1 MYSAVSCDTKGAHW
15 ATYTTTDSAGR
26 MIMQCANSPA
36 YFDRRSSRVS
46 TEIGSEQ
53 VLQSH
58 YYSCS
63 GPAVFIECVNEDLDA
78 EGFANEYF
86 YVDMRIDDDEDGKS
100 EWYLCSPPRD
110 NLKAFRQTREGLM
123 DYYGEAELFT
133 ATATEPYY
141 QKLGNGRFT
150 CDYNPDTRK
159 FALKMEDGRWIPS
172 KKMACGY
179 KTEYPYACGDIFNVD
194 PSVNSWVGMDNHQLE
209 LLPNTTYDL
218 EKYSFTHLLV
228 NQGCTVTINDQT
240 SRTVVGERRYGLWEV
255 YNHSKHLNCPN
266 TTRPFK
272 NITCSCE
279 QFLPPVHQN
288 APSTYQISHDSRY
301 ITYRPPFSGEQTFDL
316 SSNKFTI
323 GQSFSVTAAGK
334 GLSVLRGFNV
344 YFNGAFMHFI
354 YNSYIAVPH
363 YDYISAIRVTSDPT
377 AILEC
382 NSFFPKTCDRGES
395 SYRYRFSQRTG
406 DCDFVGDANTCAE
419 IGTDHVVWFTVP
431 SGPMNHSTSRLAV
444 RKGCRAS
451 AFTLGGT
458 AITPQAEPWLHDWF
472 WTYDIPSSLAGS
484 VCTENDDIGGIVCE
498 CGPSSNVRK
507 GGYDLQI
514 EDRFKIEEIDVGTS
528 IVFSGMTDL
537 WMMDTQ
543 FALGPSPDA
552 KNALAVR
559 LGDGQVQYGFT
570 NDNGTIVNAQTLD
583 PSYLREGDWL
593 ECRLQATAIGFD
605 VRFNGRKAFSIANQL
620 LLKDIKYL
628 WVYGMKLEEFRLQK
642 EKNIAEIEEM
652 DALHFGDYYYINGI
666 LTGNKMEIVL
676 MDSDEAVQFYPDQS
690 ERQKFFSLEIDL
702 AAPPK
707 ITQTVKKSNGETKAV
722 TSTNISLGKGY
733 EFHIV
738 ISNKPHS
745 LEDFINGEILPVIGV
760 HPNIRRAED
769 TYFAVKVNGA
779 VYKICTPGKN
789 IRDQAKPYL
798 LSVGEGIARD
808 GDEGVLLGVEYSG
821 GGVHTESLHVGSL
834 ERPSD
839 ATSRVVRHLKGRRV
853 TVAEDRWYQKEREMI
868 LFTILIVVLLLLEGA
883 EGAACNSSGAHWAT
897 YTTTDSAGRMFV
909 RCANSNAFFDE
920 FEVEKLTC
928 IDGDWFGTSCAGS
941 AYYIGTSLPSFLCYT
956 PQGRSDVVAEGED
969 EWMTCSAIG
978 DNLKEF
984 RQTRYFEKYL
994 TSIGYAV
1001 MFIGTSTEPYFE
1013 PFSYFHSSHGP
1024 AKFKCTYN
1032 TATKKFGLR
1041 MHDERW
1047 IPSNN
1052 ISCGVLKCP
1061 VYHYFDVSTGH
1072 CEPFYPN
1079 DCAQFF
1085 NFDSSTVESELTLT
1099 VKPSKSARLEN
1110 ISASRHMTHL
1120 LVYQGCKATIDG
1132 GYMVIAGD
1140 RTFGLSDVIDPAKHL
1155 TCPESASRFQSIWC
1169 TCDSM
1174 TPPIQDGIVSA
1185 YQMSHECRFI
1195 SHGPDDS
1202 KVEELFAMGPS
1213 SPMRNGQTF
1222 SLNAFGQGN
1231 LTDKILTLTYKNSET
1246 FQRVNVTKDLHF
1258 TVGDKFHI
1266 QIRTMITGWNVYF
1279 NGAFVHFAHNYEK
1292 HFDSII
1298 GIKASHIKRDSSMKI
1313 IQYNSF
1319 LPKNCERGSR
1329 PIVDAYK
1336 FSERTGD
1343 CEYLGPSSA
1352 CVVLMN
1358 HAMGSWPAGNGPLTE
1373 ELKQELIIS
1382 RLAVRKGCW
1391 ATPYNGYGLL
1401 GTACTDKDN
1410 IAGVVCECAA
1420 SANVRDP
1427 GNTGR
1432 RHFPL
1437 DTVTVGS
1444 NIVFAGKLLKT
1455 GPATVNILV
1464 NSESAI
1470 SLRLSINSGY
1480 VHYGYAGEGSD
1491 SMADSDSV
1499 SNDLLGGD
1507 WFECRISTQSY
1518 VDLANS
1524 NSLSISDM
1532 EVQEFRQ
1539 QKEYV
1544 ENMQVMVFLLYGDY
1558 FYVNGAMTGQH
1569 MVIDLLDSDLYV
1581 VFTLTID
1588 LDSGEVVQT
1597 LKGPSGG
1604 DLTVSSVIVP
1614 FSKDTEFHIVFA
1626 NKPHS
1631 LEVYI
1636 NGEIIH
1642 PIIGQHPN
1650 RWAEEIYYGVGVS
1663 GATVYEMSHGPHR
1676 WD

>member
-1 MYSAVSCDTKGAHW
+1 
-15 ATYTTTDSAGR
+15 
-26 MIMQCANSPA
+26 
-36 YFDRRSSRVS
+36 
-46 TEIGSEQ
+46 
-53 VLQSH
+53 
-58 YYSCS
+58 
-63 GPAVFIECVNEDLDA
+63 
-78 EGFANEYF
+78 
-86 YVDMRIDDDEDGKS
+86 
-100 EWYLCSPPRD
+100 
-110 NLKAFRQTREGLM
+110 
-123 DYYGEAELFT
+123 
-133 ATATEPYY
+133 
-141 QKLGNGRFT
+141 
-150 CDYNPDTRK
+150 
-159 FALKMEDGRWIPS
+159 
-172 KKMACGY
+172 
-179 KTEYPYACGDIFNVD
+179 
-194 PSVNSWVGMDNHQLE
+194 
-209 LLPNTTYDL
+209 
-218 EKYSFTHLLV
+218 
-228 NQGCTVTINDQT
+228 
-240 SRTVVGERRYGLWEV
+240 
-255 YNHSKHLNCPN
+255 
-266 TTRPFK
+266 
-272 NITCSCE
+272 
-279 QFLPPVHQN
+279 
-288 APSTYQISHDSRY
+288 
-301 ITYRPPFSGEQTFDL
+301 
-316 SSNKFTI
+316 
-323 GQSFSVTAAGK
+323 
-334 GLSVLRGFNV
+334 
-344 YFNGAFMHFI
+344 
-354 YNSYIAVPH
+354 
-363 YDYISAIRVTSDPT
+363 
-377 AILEC
+377 
-382 NSFFPKTCDRGES
+382 
-395 SYRYRFSQRTG
+395 
-406 DCDFVGDANTCAE
+406 
-419 IGTDHVVWFTVP
+419 
-431 SGPMNHSTSRLAV
+431 
-444 RKGCRAS
+444 
-451 AFTLGGT
+451 
-458 AITPQAEPWLHDWF
+458 
-472 WTYDIPSSLAGS
+472 
-484 VCTENDDIGGIVCE
+484 
-498 CGPSSNVRK
+498 
-507 GGYDLQI
+507 
-514 EDRFKIEEIDVGTS
+514 
-528 IVFSGMTDL
+528 
-537 WMMDTQ
+537 
-543 FALGPSPDA
+543 
-552 KNALAVR
+552 
-559 LGDGQVQYGFT
+559 
-570 NDNGTIVNAQTLD
+570 
-583 PSYLREGDWL
+583 
-593 ECRLQATAIGFD
+593 
-605 VRFNGRKAFSIANQL
+605 
-620 LLKDIKYL
+620 
-628 WVYGMKLEEFRLQK
+628 
-642 EKNIAEIEEM
+642 
-652 DALHFGDYYYINGI
+652 
-666 LTGNKMEIVL
+666 
-676 MDSDEAVQFYPDQS
+676 
-690 ERQKFFSLEIDL
+690 
-702 AAPPK
+702 
-707 ITQTVKKSNGETKAV
+707 
-722 TSTNISLGKGY
+722 
-733 EFHIV
+733 
-738 ISNKPHS
+738 
-745 LEDFINGEILPVIGV
+745 
-760 HPNIRRAED
+760 
-769 TYFAVKVNGA
+769 
-779 VYKICTPGKN
+779 
-789 IRDQAKPYL
+789 
-798 LSVGEGIARD
+798 
-808 GDEGVLLGVEYSG
+808 
-821 GGVHTESLHVGSL
+821 
-834 ERPSD
+834 
-839 ATSRVVRHLKGRRV
+839 
-853 TVAEDRWYQKEREMI
+853 MI

-956 PQGRSDVVAEGED
+956 PQECLWNDLEVDEFYDEYFPITLQSDVVAEGED

-978 DNLKEF
+978 DNLKD
-984 RQTRYFEKYL
+984 
-994 TSIGYAV
+994 
-1001 MFIGTSTEPYFE
+1001 
-1013 PFSYFHSSHGP
+1013 YFHSSHGP

-1072 CEPFYPN
+1072 CEL
-1079 DCAQFF
+1079 
-1085 NFDSSTVESELTLT
+1085 ESELTLT

-1132 GYMVIAGD
+1132 GY
-1140 RTFGLSDVIDPAKHL
+1140 
-1155 TCPESASRFQSIWC
+1155 
-1169 TCDSM
+1169 
-1174 TPPIQDGIVSA
+1174 
-1185 YQMSHECRFI
+1185 I

-1222 SLNAFGQGN
+1222 SLNAFGQG
-1231 LTDKILTLTYKNSET
+1231 K
-1246 FQRVNVTKDLHF
+1246 
-1258 TVGDKFHI
+1258 
-1266 QIRTMITGWNVYF
+1266 TMITGWNVYF

-1319 LPKNCERGSR
+1319 
-1329 PIVDAYK
+1329 
-1336 FSERTGD
+1336 
-1343 CEYLGPSSA
+1343 YLGPSSA

-1444 NIVFAGKLLKT
+1444 NIVFAGKLLNSSLNRT

-1507 WFECRISTQSY
+1507 WFECRIRSATWKCKS
-1518 VDLANS
+1518 
-1524 NSLSISDM
+1524 SDS
-1532 EVQEFRQ
+1532 R
-1539 QKEYV
+1539 KS
-1544 ENMQVMVFLLYGDY
+1544 DY